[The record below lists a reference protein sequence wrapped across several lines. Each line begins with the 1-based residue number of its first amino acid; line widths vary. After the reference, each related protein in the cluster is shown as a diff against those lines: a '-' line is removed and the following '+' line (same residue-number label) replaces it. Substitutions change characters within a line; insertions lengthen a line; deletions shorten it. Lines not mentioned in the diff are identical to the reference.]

1 MQGTS
6 GQVSLHEKTHPLN
19 MYNLTGDPIAGWA
32 LFIYGFVDFLGKSLQ
47 QNLYQF
53 TIFKK
58 CCIQKTVFSPV
69 QDA

>member
-1 MQGTS
+1 
-6 GQVSLHEKTHPLN
+6 